1 MRTRSLRKSAVIFR
15 RDQQSRRWGEGFL
28 SCQDWEKPCKHAR
41 LICRGYVSFFELL
54 LGYPA
59 FSGSRGKKSYWKAN
73 ITAGILLVHTARTR
87 QSPSLRKGT
96 EQPRRCFHTDTHKN
110 RLLEHMEKWTS
121 IQRRNPFNHFQSC
134 RSVYKSLKLPRPQSK
149 QPKKDFCVLHFW
161 KTKTYFRSLTCY
173 QQTKAGSNSGILANK
188 YNQKTHVCKHL

>member
-1 MRTRSLRKSAVIFR
+1 MLWSLEETNRAGGGVKGFWVAKTERSHANT
-15 RDQQSRRWGEGFL
+15 
-28 SCQDWEKPCKHAR
+28 QDWFAGGTFHS
-41 LICRGYVSFFELL
+41 LSFCLVILL
-54 LGYPA
+54 SVEVGE
-59 FSGSRGKKSYWKAN
+59 KKSYWKAN